1 MVRWTAADIPNQAG
15 KTAVV
20 TGANSGIGF
29 HTALELARAGARVV
43 VAVRDEV
50 KGKAAIRRLQAEV
63 PDADLHLDLLD
74 LADLGSVHR
83 FAAQVLDTTGPLDLL
98 VNSAGV
104 MGVPQRLTT
113 KDGFELQFG
122 TNHLGHF
129 ALTGLLLPG
138 LMTRP
143 GARVVTV
150 TSMAHEQG
158 RIRFDD
164 LQGERSYGP
173 WTAYSQ
179 SKLANLLFA
188 FELDRQARARG
199 LDLVSMAVHPG
210 VSATNLQTAG
220 PRLGHQGLLMR
231 CRLFFVRRIGQSAA
245 HGALPSLYAATAPEV
260 AAGGFYGPD
269 GPGQLRGNPTRVLPA
284 SGALDEP
291 MAQRLWEVSERL
303 TGIRFQWMDPSADI
317 PDRAPHAPHG
327 VPERAGHRDRT
338 ATARGTFG
346 PGHG

>member
-1 MVRWTAADIPNQAG
+1 MKWTAADIPDQTG

-29 HTALELARAGARVV
+29 HTALELARVGAKVV

-50 KGKAAIRRLQAEV
+50 KGNAAIRRLQAEV
-63 PDADLHLDLLD
+63 PDADLQLDLID

-83 FAAQVLDTTGPLDLL
+83 FAAQVLDGTGPPDLL

-104 MGVPQRLTT
+104 MGVPQWLTT

-138 LMTRP
+138 LLKRQ
-143 GARVVTV
+143 GARVVMV
-150 TSMAHEQG
+150 SSLAHEQG
-158 RIRFDD
+158 WIHFGD
-164 LQGERSYGP
+164 LHGEQRYDP

-188 FELDRQARARG
+188 LELDRRARTRG
-199 LDLVSMAVHPG
+199 LDLLSVAAHPG
-210 VSATNLQTAG
+210 VSATNLQIAG
-220 PRLGHQGLLMR
+220 PRLGHQGFRTR

-260 AAGGFYGPD
+260 VGGGFYGPD

-284 SGALDEP
+284 SGALDEQI
-291 MAQRLWEVSERL
+291 ARRLWEVSERL
-303 TGIRFQWMDPSADI
+303 TGIRFQWMDPSAN
-317 PDRAPHAPHG
+317 PAPQAPG
-327 VPERAGHRDRT
+327 GCT
-338 ATARGTFG
+338 
-346 PGHG
+346 

>member
-1 MVRWTAADIPNQAG
+1 MRWTAADIPDQAG

-50 KGKAAIRRLQAEV
+50 KGRAAIRRLQAEV
-63 PDADLHLDLLD
+63 PDADLHLGLLD

-83 FAAQVLDTTGPLDLL
+83 FAAQVLDSTGPPDLL
-98 VNSAGV
+98 VNNAGV

-113 KDGFELQFG
+113 RDGFELQFG

-129 ALTGLLLPG
+129 ALTGLLLPE
-138 LMTRP
+138 LLTRP

-150 TSMAHEQG
+150 SSLAHEQG
-158 RIRFDD
+158 RIHFGD
-164 LQGERSYGP
+164 LQSEQGYGP

-199 LDLVSMAVHPG
+199 LDLLSVAIHPG
-210 VSATNLQTAG
+210 VSATNLQIAG
-220 PRLGHQGLLMR
+220 PRLGHQGLRTR

-245 HGALPSLYAATAPEV
+245 RGALPSVYAATAPEV
-260 AAGGFYGPD
+260 VGGGFYGPN

-284 SGALDEP
+284 SGALDEQI
-291 MAQRLWEVSERL
+291 AQRLWGVSERL
-303 TGIRFQWMDPSADI
+303 TGIRFQWRDPSAD
-317 PDRAPHAPHG
+317 RAPDPAEG
-327 VPERAGHRDRT
+327 VPDT
-338 ATARGTFG
+338 S
-346 PGHG
+346 PPS

>member
-1 MVRWTAADIPNQAG
+1 MIRWTAADIPNQAG

-83 FAAQVLDTTGPLDLL
+83 FAEQVLDSTGPLDLL

-113 KDGFELQFG
+113 RDGFELHFG

-138 LMTRP
+138 LLTRP

-150 TSMAHEQG
+150 SSLAYEHGQ
-158 RIRFDD
+158 IRFDD
-164 LQGERSYGP
+164 LRCERSYGP
-173 WTAYSQ
+173 WSAYSQ

-188 FELDRQARARG
+188 FELDRHARARG
-199 LDLVSMAVHPG
+199 LDLVSVAVHPG
-210 VSATNLQTAG
+210 VSATNLQIAG

-260 AAGGFYGPD
+260 VGGGFYGPD

-284 SGALDEP
+284 SGALDEQ
-291 MAQRLWEVSERL
+291 MAQRLW
-303 TGIRFQWMDPSADI
+303 
-317 PDRAPHAPHG
+317 
-327 VPERAGHRDRT
+327 
-338 ATARGTFG
+338 
-346 PGHG
+346 

>member
-1 MVRWTAADIPNQAG
+1 MIKWTAANIPDQTG

-74 LADLGSVHR
+74 LADLGSVHS
-83 FAAQVLDTTGPLDLL
+83 FAAQVLESTGPPDLL

-113 KDGFELQFG
+113 RDGFELQFG

-138 LMTRP
+138 LLTRP

-150 TSMAHEQG
+150 SSMAHEQG
-158 RIRFDD
+158 RISFDD
-164 LQGERSYGP
+164 LQGEQGYGP

-199 LDLVSMAVHPG
+199 LHLVSVAAHPG
-210 VSATNLQTAG
+210 VSATNLQIAG
-220 PRLGHQGLLMR
+220 PRLGHQGLRTR
-231 CRLFFVRRIGQSAA
+231 CRLFVVRRIGQSAA
-245 HGALPSLYAATAPEV
+245 RGALPSPVRRNGAGDCRRGLLRTQRTRTITRQPHSGPARTGSARRADSPAAM
-260 AAGGFYGPD
+260 GGFRKAHRYPIPVD
-269 GPGQLRGNPTRVLPA
+269 GPIGRYPGST
-284 SGALDEP
+284 S
-291 MAQRLWEVSERL
+291 S
-303 TGIRFQWMDPSADI
+303 
-317 PDRAPHAPHG
+317 
-327 VPERAGHRDRT
+327 RT
-338 ATARGTFG
+338 
-346 PGHG
+346 

>member
-1 MVRWTAADIPNQAG
+1 MTRWTAADIPNQAG

-43 VAVRDEV
+43 LAVRDEV
-50 KGKAAIRRLQAEV
+50 KGNAAIRRLQAEV

-74 LADLGSVHR
+74 LADPGSVHR
-83 FAAQVLDTTGPLDLL
+83 FAVQVLDTTGPPDLL

-113 KDGFELQFG
+113 RDGFELHFD

-129 ALTGLLLPG
+129 ALAGLLLPG
-138 LMTRP
+138 LLTRP

-150 TSMAHEQG
+150 SSLAHEHGQ
-158 RIRFDD
+158 IRFDD
-164 LQGERSYGP
+164 LQCERSYRP
-173 WTAYSQ
+173 WSAYSQ

-188 FELDRQARARG
+188 FELDRQARASG
-199 LDLVSMAVHPG
+199 LDLISVAVHPG

-220 PRLGHQGLLMR
+220 PRLGHQGFLMP

-245 HGALPSLYAATAPEV
+245 YGALPSLYAATAPEV
-260 AAGGFYGPD
+260 VGGGFYGPD

-284 SGALDEP
+284 SGALDEQ

-317 PDRAPHAPHG
+317 PDRAPHAP
-327 VPERAGHRDRT
+327 EDALDAGR
-338 ATARGTFG
+338 
-346 PGHG
+346 PS